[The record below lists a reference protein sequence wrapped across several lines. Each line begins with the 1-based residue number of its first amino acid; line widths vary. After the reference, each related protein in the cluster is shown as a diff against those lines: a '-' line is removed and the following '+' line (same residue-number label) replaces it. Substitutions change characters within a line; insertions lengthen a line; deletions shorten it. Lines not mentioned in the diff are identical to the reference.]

1 MITPTWRCLCAK
13 RVRDARVGLVPN
25 IFGEAGKSI
34 FSTYIFFR
42 LYNISYRVSSDTY
55 IYVQLNNLYLP
66 HRKLSI
72 RNFQPIYNTVQHI
85 FSDTTYILVFN
96 TFVTLGVPYTVKGHK
111 FRRWKTNAGNTPGKT
126 KRFFVFKSLLCLPL
140 INGCLITS
148 RMARNINNHSYFYKK
163 KTPPYIFFCQVEIR
177 KSTKFHRTLCK
188 LMVIWELERAKSSIE
203 MQIESSAWALA
214 YTVNSLL
221 RTPL

>member
-140 INGCLITS
+140 INGCLSTS
-148 RMARNINNHSYFYKK
+148 RMARNINNHSFFYKK
-163 KTPPYIFFCQVEIR
+163 KNTSIHFFLSGRDKEI
-177 KSTKFHRTLCK
+177 CK
-188 LMVIWELERAKSSIE
+188 VS
-203 MQIESSAWALA
+203 
-214 YTVNSLL
+214 
-221 RTPL
+221 

>member
-1 MITPTWRCLCAK
+1 MITPTWRRLCAK
-13 RVRDARVGLVPN
+13 RVRDARRSRSEHFRRSGQID
-25 IFGEAGKSI
+25 IFNL
-34 FSTYIFFR
+34 YIFQAVQHIISSFKWHIYIFQ
-42 LYNISYRVSSDTY
+42 LY
-55 IYVQLNNLYLP
+55 NLYLP
-66 HRKLSI
+66 HRKLYI

-140 INGCLITS
+140 INGCLSTS

-163 KTPPYIFFCQVEIR
+163 KTPPYINLSGRDKEI
-177 KSTKFHRTLCK
+177 CK
-188 LMVIWELERAKSSIE
+188 VS
-203 MQIESSAWALA
+203 
-214 YTVNSLL
+214 
-221 RTPL
+221 

>member
-25 IFGEAGKSI
+25 NFGEAGKSI

-55 IYVQLNNLYLP
+55 VYVQLNNLYLP

-72 RNFQPIYNTVQHI
+72 RNFQPICNTVQRYNLY
-85 FSDTTYILVFN
+85 FSFQHFCHAWCSI
-96 TFVTLGVPYTVKGHK
+96 HSERS

-148 RMARNINNHSYFYKK
+148 RMARNITCLLYTS
-163 KTPPYIFFCQVEIR
+163 PSPRDQR
-177 KSTKFHRTLCK
+177 GSR
-188 LMVIWELERAKSSIE
+188 MP
-203 MQIESSAWALA
+203 SSA
-214 YTVNSLL
+214 
-221 RTPL
+221 